1 MLKVKRNKLKSY
13 FSLEESVTVYIN
25 IYRRFHGETR
35 GLSTRSRFFLSLS
48 LARASEGGRG
58 GSLQTEIRGGTKMAG
73 RGRWTLDTRRKG
85 QWRPK
90 RSRSR
95 RRGREGGGAIVGIC
109 MNRSRLFG
117 REMSGGNGPTPNRRI
132 IRNPCT
138 GRNRVTVCHFR
149 FCSLQ
154 RATMPAKRII
164 FVIPS
169 LSSVLFSSPPP
180 SPLH

>member
-1 MLKVKRNKLKSY
+1 MDPRHAAKGTVAA
-13 FSLEESVTVYIN
+13 EEEQEQEE
-25 IYRRFHGETR
+25 GE
-35 GLSTRSRFFLSLS
+35 G
-48 LARASEGGRG
+48 
-58 GSLQTEIRGGTKMAG
+58 
-73 RGRWTLDTRRKG
+73 
-85 QWRPK
+85 
-90 RSRSR
+90 
-95 RRGREGGGAIVGIC
+95 GGGAIVGIC

-169 LSSVLFSSPPP
+169 LSSVLFSSPPLPPPLISPISFQIPFATANSFFDHRANQCNLYRYFYP
-180 SPLH
+180 SMKMTTYI